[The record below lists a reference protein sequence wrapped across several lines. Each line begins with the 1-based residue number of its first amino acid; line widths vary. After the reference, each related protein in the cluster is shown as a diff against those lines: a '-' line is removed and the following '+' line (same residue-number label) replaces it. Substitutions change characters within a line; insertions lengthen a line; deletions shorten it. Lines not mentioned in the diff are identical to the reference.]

1 MQDSLDRKR
10 KTAERVTLIGSAI
23 DLLLGLAKI
32 IVGGIANSGALVADG
47 IHSLSDLATDFLVI
61 VVLRF
66 SHQAPDKDHPYGHGR
81 YETVATVALG
91 SILIFVG
98 LGLIYEILMALI
110 ENPNREAPGI
120 LALIVAGISIAAK
133 EWIFRYSLKIGKE
146 LKSDLLIANAWHSR
160 SDALSSIVV
169 FVAVGGA
176 MLGIWWLD
184 ALAAIAVGAFVGK
197 IGWELVVKNVS
208 ELVDTS
214 LPAERVKEFRDIVKA
229 IEGVVS
235 VHDFKSRGMGNQAI
249 LEMHIQVKPF
259 LSAAEA
265 HYIGDSAVQA
275 LQGAFDDIG
284 HVIFHI
290 DTFDDRPYE
299 DLVCSIMP
307 DRKTIKSKVMS
318 VSHSIIN
325 DSLSENDVDLM
336 LFYHPEYVEVEIRFS
351 PTATSCATALAI
363 SQRDLERALEQQLTA
378 ETWCREIKVW
388 WASQV
393 S

>member
-1 MQDSLDRKR
+1 MQESLDKKR
-10 KTAERVTLIGSAI
+10 KVAERVTLIGSAI
-23 DLLLGLAKI
+23 DLTLGIAKM
-32 IVGGIANSGALVADG
+32 IVGYIANSGALIADG
-47 IHSLSDLATDFLVI
+47 VHSLSDLATDFLVI
-61 VVLRF
+61 IVLRF
-66 SHQAPDKDHPYGHGR
+66 SHQAPDRDHPYGHGR

-91 SILIFVG
+91 AILIVVG
-98 LGLIYEILMALI
+98 LGLAYEVLMAMI

-120 LALIVAGISIAAK
+120 MALIVAGISIAAK

-169 FVAVGGA
+169 FFAVGGA

-197 IGWELVVKNVS
+197 IGWELVVKNIN
-208 ELVDTS
+208 ELVDTA
-214 LPAERVKEFRDIVKA
+214 LPPERVKEFRDVVNA

-249 LEMHIQVKPF
+249 LEMHIQVKPY

-265 HYIGDSAVQA
+265 HFIGDSAVQA
-275 LQGAFDDIG
+275 LQSTFDDIG

-290 DTFDDRPYE
+290 DTFDDRPYQE
-299 DLVCSIMP
+299 SLCTIMP
-307 DRKTIKSKVMS
+307 ERKVIKAKVMAL
-318 VSHSIIN
+318 VNEVFTIEI
-325 DSLSENDVDLM
+325 EANDVDLM
-336 LFYHPEYVEVEIRFS
+336 LFYHPEYVDIEVRFS
-351 PTATSCATALAI
+351 YNVTKLIKTTSTT
-363 SQRDLERALEQQLTA
+363 QRDIERQLEQKLTN
-378 ETWCREIKVW
+378 ENWCREVKVW

-393 S
+393 